1 MLSASLDGFKHI
13 RYPLPS
19 FPPPSLG
26 FTGLGWLRWGLWSMR
41 FVKRLRRRR
50 RRWCSIEMARR
61 SSPSSS
67 VIGGDHRCGREVF
80 NLLFLL
86 IDMRRRWFHI
96 GISVPT
102 VILVE
107 GYRDHVLGFG
117 FRLAA
122 SLFWDRRRTH
132 GYRRAGWNAGARGNG
147 GLLGEVGE
155 RDSSSSFGR

>member
-19 FPPPSLG
+19 FPPPSFG
-26 FTGLGWLRWGLWSMR
+26 FTGLWWLRWGLWSMR

-50 RRWCSIEMARR
+50 WWCSVEMARR

-86 IDMRRRWFHI
+86 INMRRRFHI
-96 GISVPT
+96 GVSVPT

-132 GYRRAGWNAGARGNG
+132 GYRRAGWNAGARRDG